1 MSKWTYLKY
10 FEVFEMAAIF
20 RSEQFIELE
29 IVLEIEY
36 NTMAMLSPTFWAF
49 VRRSSSTIDGV
60 MAISKFDL
68 FFFPRDLV
76 IWPLTNNICR
86 LMWRTRLHIW
96 AKFSDDWLQI
106 ATCIAEN
113 VTISFKDEI

>member
-36 NTMAMLSPTFWAF
+36 NTTVGHAIPHILSFCSTF
-49 VRRSSSTIDGV
+49 
-60 MAISKFDL
+60 
-68 FFFPRDLV
+68 
-76 IWPLTNNICR
+76 
-86 LMWRTRLHIW
+86 
-96 AKFSDDWLQI
+96 
-106 ATCIAEN
+106 
-113 VTISFKDEI
+113 